1 MFTAFFSQADQ
12 IMMRQVSDIDLL
24 LIGKT
29 GNGKSALGNAI
40 LRRKK
45 FVSKSSAT
53 SVTKEIDYEVSDFKG
68 KIIKVN

>member
-1 MFTAFFSQADQ
+1 
-12 IMMRQVSDIDLL
+12 MRQGSDFDLL

-29 GNGKSALGNAI
+29 GSGKSALGNAI

-45 FVSKSSAT
+45 FVSGSSAT

>member
-1 MFTAFFSQADQ
+1 
-12 IMMRQVSDIDLL
+12 MRQISDIDLL

-40 LRRKK
+40 LRRRK

-53 SVTKEIDYEVSDFKG
+53 SVTKDVDYEVSEYKG
-68 KIIKVN
+68 KIIKVKIEY